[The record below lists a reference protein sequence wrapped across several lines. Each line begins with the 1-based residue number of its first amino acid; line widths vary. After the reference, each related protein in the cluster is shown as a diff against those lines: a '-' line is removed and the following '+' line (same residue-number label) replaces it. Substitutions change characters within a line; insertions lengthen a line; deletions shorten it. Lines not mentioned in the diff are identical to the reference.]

1 MVACARK
8 RKRRATKHK
17 NTVVLP
23 SSVNDKSSITIG
35 LQMLREST
43 FPAGPIAL
51 DCEMVGVGEKME
63 SALARA
69 TIVAYDGT
77 VLYDVICKPVE
88 VITDYRTPYSGIR
101 PTDMIRAIP
110 FSAVQDQVKRIIT
123 DRIVVGHALSHDFA
137 VLKLVHPKELIRD
150 TSKAPYA
157 KTKALMKGN
166 APVSLKR
173 LSSILL
179 GIQIQVGEHNSAED
193 AQANMEIYKLV
204 EKEWEAGIKEA
215 SAKRCAKRRK
225 KANESIV
232 SLPEEGIKS
241 FPEDIPDSELLA
253 DDAIWEPQKCDTVL

>member
-8 RKRRATKHK
+8 RKRRSAKHK
-17 NTVVLP
+17 NRLVLP
-23 SSVNDKSSITIG
+23 PSVNNKSNITIG
-35 LQMLREST
+35 LQMLRDST

-77 VLYDVICKPVE
+77 VLYDVVCKPVE

-110 FSAVQDQVKRIIT
+110 FSAVQDQVKRIIN

-137 VLKLVHPKELIRD
+137 VLNLDHPKELIRD

-166 APVSLKR
+166 ASVSLKR

-179 GIQIQVGEHNSAED
+179 GIQIQVGEHDSAED
-193 AQANMEIYKLV
+193 ARANMEIYKLV
-204 EKEWEAGIKEA
+204 EKEWEAGIKES
-215 SAKRCAKRRK
+215 SAKRSARRRK
-225 KANESIV
+225 KVSESDV
-232 SLPEEGIKS
+232 PRPEEGNYS
-241 FPEDIPDSELLA
+241 FPQDIPDSELLA
-253 DDAIWEPQKCDTVL
+253 DDAIWEPQKCDTGL